1 MADTFPLELIGAP
14 GILGTQATLWELLGV
29 PLSPYEFPSAP
40 ATLFAG
46 LLAAV
51 QAQNSQPPPAKITI
65 RPGPVTAETQQLL
78 AGRGQSLSFQAFDDL
93 IWAAARRYGVD
104 PALVKAVVH
113 QESGFNPYAVSRAG
127 AQGLMQLMPGN
138 VARLGLTDAF
148 DPVQNVDGGVRML
161 RNLLDRYRGNVPL
174 ALAAYNAGPGAVDR
188 HGGIP
193 PIAETQAYVPRVLAL
208 YRQYSGQL

>member
-1 MADTFPLELIGAP
+1 MADVFPLEPIGIWGTP
-14 GILGTQATLWELLGV
+14 GSLWELLGV
-29 PLSPYEFPSAP
+29 PLSPYEFPGVP
-40 ATLFAG
+40 TTLFAE
-46 LLAAV
+46 LLAAL

-65 RPGPVTAETQQLL
+65 RPGPATAETQSLL
-78 AGRGQSLSFQAFDDL
+78 ANRGPGLLSQAFDDL
-93 IWAAARRYGVD
+93 IWATATRYGVD
-104 PALVKAVVH
+104 PALVKAVIH

-148 DPVQNVDGGVRML
+148 DPVQNIDGGVRML
-161 RNLLDRYRGNVPL
+161 RELLNRYRGNVPL

-188 HGGIP
+188 HGGVP
-193 PIAETQAYVPRVLAL
+193 PIPETQAYVPRVLAL

>member
-1 MADTFPLELIGAP
+1 MG
-14 GILGTQATLWELLGV
+14 
-29 PLSPYEFPSAP
+29 SYEFPSVP
-40 ATLFAG
+40 ATLFAE
-46 LLAAV
+46 LLAAL
-51 QAQNSQPPPAKITI
+51 QAQHSQPPPTKITI
-65 RPGPVTAETQQLL
+65 RPGPATAETEQAL
-78 AGRGQSLSFQAFDDL
+78 AGRRQSASPYAFDDL
-93 IWAAARRYGVD
+93 IWATATRYGVD
-104 PALVKAVVH
+104 PALVKAVIH

-148 DPVQNVDGGVRML
+148 DPVQNVDGGVRLL
-161 RNLLDRYRGNVPL
+161 RTLLDRYRGNVPL

>member
-1 MADTFPLELIGAP
+1 MANLLPFELIELIGT
-14 GILGTQATLWELLGV
+14 LGTLGLPGTVRPYAFPEFMRV
-29 PLSPYEFPSAP
+29 PG
-40 ATLFAG
+40 TLFAE
-46 LLAAV
+46 LLAALE
-51 QAQNSQPPPAKITI
+51 AQNSQPPPAKITI
-65 RPGPVTAETQQLL
+65 RPGPATAESQQALV
-78 AGRGQSLSFQAFDDL
+78 GRWQNASSHAFDDL
-93 IWAAARRYGVD
+93 IWATATRYGVD
-104 PALVKAVVH
+104 PALIKAVIH

-148 DPVQNVDGGVRML
+148 DPVQNVDGGVRLL
-161 RNLLDRYRGNVPL
+161 RDLLARYRGNVSL

-193 PIAETQAYVPRVLAL
+193 PIPETQAYVPRVLAL